1 MNQSMLMDFY
11 ELTMANGYY
20 NTPLKDAICY
30 FDLFYR
36 TNPNN
41 GGYAI
46 FCGLES
52 IVEYI
57 NQLHFTK
64 EDVEF
69 LRSKNTFSEE
79 FLDYLLNF
87 KFTGDIYGFKEGSI
101 IFPNEPIITVK
112 ATTLEAQLIETYLL
126 LIVNHQS
133 LIATTAKR
141 IVVSAQGKPVLE
153 FGSRRAHGASSAILG
168 ARAAYIAGCV
178 GTACTVTDQL
188 YGVPAIGT
196 MAHSWVQMF
205 DSEIEAFTEYCK
217 RYPNNATLL
226 VDTYDVLNSGI
237 PNAIKAFE
245 TVLKPLGI
253 KKCGIRIDS
262 GDITYLSKKARKML
276 DAAGW
281 EECKIC
287 ISNSLDEYII
297 MDVLNQGAK
306 IDTFGVGEK
315 LITSKADPVFGGV
328 YKLVAVEKNG
338 EIVPKI
344 KKSENIIKITNPGYK
359 KVYRIY
365 EEGKMIAD
373 LIALH
378 DEVYDGKEPLTI
390 FDEQQTWK
398 KRTFTD
404 YVIEE
409 QHVVIFKDGKQV
421 YELPSTEEVKEYCNK
436 QYNLLWDE
444 VTRFT
449 NPHKYYVDLSEKLY
463 NLKYKMLEDIKN

>member
-1 MNQSMLMDFY
+1 
-11 ELTMANGYY
+11 
-20 NTPLKDAICY
+20 
-30 FDLFYR
+30 
-36 TNPNN
+36 
-41 GGYAI
+41 
-46 FCGLES
+46 
-52 IVEYI
+52 
-57 NQLHFTK
+57 
-64 EDVEF
+64 
-69 LRSKNTFSEE
+69 
-79 FLDYLLNF
+79 
-87 KFTGDIYGFKEGSI
+87 
-101 IFPNEPIITVK
+101 
-112 ATTLEAQLIETYLL
+112 
-126 LIVNHQS
+126 
-133 LIATTAKR
+133 
-141 IVVSAQGKPVLE
+141 
-153 FGSRRAHGASSAILG
+153 
-168 ARAAYIAGCV
+168 
-178 GTACTVTDQL
+178 
-188 YGVPAIGT
+188 
-196 MAHSWVQMF
+196 MF